1 MKKILVNMTGRH
13 NFAIPELMEFDENI
27 DVGTIL
33 EQNWMLY
40 EIADRFPGGRMV
52 YVFPID
58 RDVYTLDKGGVRH
71 AFLQAHGSSIIA
83 CYAEEMRKRNAGRIY
98 RLGTCGSLQRDAEIG
113 DVVLATAAIRDE
125 GTSNQ
130 YVAPYFPAVADPHLV
145 TEFERRLGNKGIP
158 IHTGIT
164 WTTDGR
170 FVESNEKIS
179 SFSRMGVKSVDMET
193 SALLTVCYLHGI
205 PALSISVVTDRPIDD
220 LEKDFKG
227 EIPDTQRNRIMLSE
241 RVYQIVS
248 SILDSSNNM
257 RSGD

>member
-1 MKKILVNMTGRH
+1 MKKSLVNMTGRH
-13 NFAIPELMEFDENI
+13 GIVIPELMRFDEDINI
-27 DVGTIL
+27 GTIL

-40 EIADRFPGGRMV
+40 EIADRFGGGKLV

-58 RDVYTLDKGGVRH
+58 RDVYTLDKDGVRY

-83 CYAEEMRKRNAGRIY
+83 CYAEEMTKRNAKRIY
-98 RLGTCGSLQRDAEIG
+98 RLGTCGSLQRDANIG
-113 DVVLATAAIRDE
+113 DVVLSSAAIRDE

-145 TEFERRLGNKGIP
+145 TEFERRLGDKGIP

-205 PALSISVVTDRPIDD
+205 PALSISVVTDKPIAD

-227 EIPDTQRNRIMLSE
+227 EIPDAQRNRRMLSE

-248 SILDSSNNM
+248 SILDSSNTGN
-257 RSGD
+257 GD

>member
-1 MKKILVNMTGRH
+1 MKKLLVIMTGRH
-13 NFAIPELMEFDENI
+13 NLTIPELMEFNEDV

-40 EIADRFPGGRMV
+40 EIADRFPEGKMV

-58 RDVYTLDKGGVRH
+58 RDVYTLDKGGVRY

-98 RLGTCGSLQRDAEIG
+98 RLGTCGSLQRDADIG
-113 DVVLATAAIRDE
+113 HVVLSSAAIRDE

-145 TEFERRLGNKGIP
+145 TEFERRLGDKGIT

-193 SALLTVCYLHGI
+193 SALLIVCCLHGI
-205 PALSISVVTDRPIDD
+205 PALSMSVVTDRPIDD
-220 LEKDFKG
+220 LDKDFKG
-227 EIPDTQRNRIMLSE
+227 EIPDAQRNRGMLSE
-241 RVYQIVS
+241 RVYQITS

-257 RSGD
+257 RNGD